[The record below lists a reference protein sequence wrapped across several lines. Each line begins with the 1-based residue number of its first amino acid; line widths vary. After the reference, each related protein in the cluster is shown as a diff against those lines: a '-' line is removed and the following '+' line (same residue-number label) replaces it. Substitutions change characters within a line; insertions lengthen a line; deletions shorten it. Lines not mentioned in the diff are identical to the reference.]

1 MIYRNLS
8 LVAPN
13 IVKEIFDDQLGLIP
27 NEYIVSLRALVNILR
42 TLIAELELTSEKA
55 GAEILR

>member
-1 MIYRNLS
+1 MIYCNLS

-13 IVKEIFDDQLGLIP
+13 IVKEILDDQLGLIP

>member
-13 IVKEIFDDQLGLIP
+13 IVKEILDDQLGLIP
-27 NEYIVSLRALVNILR
+27 NEYSVSLRALVNILR
-42 TLIAELELTSEKA
+42 PLIAELELTSEKA